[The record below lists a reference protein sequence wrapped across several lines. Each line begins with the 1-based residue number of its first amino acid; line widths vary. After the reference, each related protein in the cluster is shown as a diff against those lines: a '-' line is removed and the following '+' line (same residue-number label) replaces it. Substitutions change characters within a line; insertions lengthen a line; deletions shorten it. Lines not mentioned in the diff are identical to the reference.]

1 MQYNY
6 PRGEEHGYRFTTAF
20 TFSVRT
26 PKKGLSDCYW
36 HEPID
41 CCGEGE
47 HYTCTV
53 KARSVGV
60 WRQISDMASFWI
72 RPEYVVDY
80 RPILDAP
87 VDAAGEVVEEIMLY
101 CCWCILWCRNSVI
114 IALLVALY
122 FFVVAHF
129 LKPSIFLSHLW
140 KLLKEEMHPSLGF
153 LFGVL
158 LRCSSTVAVLLGS
171 PAPLCNVAPGDFTYL
186 FTYLPFACLLLIADC
201 DADSAHVLPRGLLT
215 CRTVRCNLHAW
226 DRVEDRLS
234 YVEPNWRKTD
244 PWFLGCIPFRW
255 RLHINPPTHV
265 ENLLCV
271 CMCWRSERVDL

>member
-1 MQYNY
+1 MYSSISYKCDN
-6 PRGEEHGYRFTTAF
+6 
-20 TFSVRT
+20 
-26 PKKGLSDCYW
+26 
-36 HEPID
+36 
-41 CCGEGE
+41 CCA
-47 HYTCTV
+47 C
-53 KARSVGV
+53 GV
-60 WRQISDMASFWI
+60 IFFCSCSFFEAI
-72 RPEYVVDY
+72 
-80 RPILDAP
+80 
-87 VDAAGEVVEEIMLY
+87 
-101 CCWCILWCRNSVI
+101 
-114 IALLVALY
+114 Y
-122 FFVVAHF
+122 FW
-129 LKPSIFLSHLW
+129 SHLW

-171 PAPLCNVAPGDFTYL
+171 PAPLCDVAPCDFTYF

-244 PWFLGCIPFRW
+244 PWFLGCIPFWW

-265 ENLLCV
+265 GNLLCV
-271 CMCWRSERVDL
+271 CMRWRNERVDL